1 MKKLKLDFRV
11 SLKKAAHPAR
21 YAVAGM
27 RCGATV
33 SSKPSCPGSCHD
45 HSGDWPDTLHISCFL
60 MCRLGAQKTVV
71 LSRVCFRHPPHPGSN
86 RDTASVAWQRCPAV
100 TPAVCHGKRPNP
112 HHLSSLRRLRAG
124 HSFPSA
130 TSLPQHHAIRHPVSP
145 LSFALCVPCDSFR
158 MARGPKYETVT
169 TSSSAREPR
178 SSSHRTASIG
188 GSYTGNETARS
199 KASCVAVSSTFC
211 YETTDTRRRWAVIVK
226 KTSCL
231 VASAVDL
238 GGSAPEH

>member
-1 MKKLKLDFRV
+1 MDLQVKAPCYEKTQTGLQGFRR
-11 SLKKAAHPAR
+11 SALKKAAHPAS

-100 TPAVCHGKRPNP
+100 TPAVCQGKRPNS
-112 HHLSSLRRLRAG
+112 HHLPSLRRLRAG

-130 TSLPQHHAIRHPVSP
+130 TSLPPHHAIRHP
-145 LSFALCVPCDSFR
+145 
-158 MARGPKYETVT
+158 
-169 TSSSAREPR
+169 
-178 SSSHRTASIG
+178 SIG
-188 GSYTGNETARS
+188 TL
-199 KASCVAVSSTFC
+199 FC
-211 YETTDTRRRWAVIVK
+211 SLRALRQ
-226 KTSCL
+226 L
-231 VASAVDL
+231 QN
-238 GGSAPEH
+238 G